1 MGYTVKYDAQAVAEL
16 KKLPSKLGKRI
27 VNKTNWLAENFEQ
40 VNSLPLSG
48 NLSGFY
54 KLRVGDYRVIYSL
67 DQNSKT
73 IIIEKVGHRREIYKS

>member
-1 MGYTVKYDAQAVAEL
+1 MAYTVQYDAQAVAEL
-16 KKLPSKLGKRI
+16 KKLPPKLGKRI
-27 VNKTNWLAENFEQ
+27 IKKINWLAENFEQ

-48 NLSGFY
+48 NLSRFY

>member
-1 MGYTVKYDAQAVAEL
+1 MGYTVKYDAQVVAEL

-27 VNKTNWLAENFEQ
+27 VNKINWLAENLEQ

-67 DQNSKT
+67 DQNSET